1 MFSTILFYIHD
12 IVSGLLGTKTESHT
26 IETQTEIAVETQNEA
41 RMPASPTLDEQI
53 WALSMRIALANI
65 QKEENTPPLLT
76 RLHRCEDCA
85 ICQETN
91 ANAASRINVCGHTF
105 HTACI
110 RPWLDRNPT
119 CPMCRAAVA

>member
-1 MFSTILFYIHD
+1 MINTILYYIHQT
-12 IVSGLLGTKTESHT
+12 VSGLLGTKTESHT
-26 IETQTEIAVETQNEA
+26 IETQTETELRI
-41 RMPASPTLDEQI
+41 PAPPTLDQQI
-53 WALSMRIALANI
+53 WALSMRIAEANI
-65 QKEENTPPLLT
+65 LKQENTPPLLT
-76 RLHRCEDCA
+76 RLHRCDDCA

-91 ANAASRINVCGHTF
+91 ANAASRINACGHTF

>member
-1 MFSTILFYIHD
+1 MSVIEDLAYVRDSAATAGSTAHLFARAVANSINED
-12 IVSGLLGTKTESHT
+12 LESARELFQIQRRITIVTTTSANLDGPKGTSVT
-26 IETQTEIAVETQNEA
+26 
-41 RMPASPTLDEQI
+41 ASCD
-53 WALSMRIALANI
+53 
-65 QKEENTPPLLT
+65 
-76 RLHRCEDCA
+76 DCA